1 VFSCR
6 GTKSRGVFPCHGSLL
21 SKDVRLLVFRAF
33 YLKSCRLSCGWL
45 RDFLLDVS
53 RGLQNRLVVCKIVLS
68 CGIKPRY
75 GFRVIVCAF
84 KDARFSDVLSY
95 VLLAAALGWP
105 FFAGTFLVV
114 CKFVL
119 AVVLFFSRGRFSS
132 YGVVLLVLSLIKLCY
147 FCSAITYGIAS
158 ELILFRDLRDFLR
171 SSASLCLFFFS

>member
-1 VFSCR
+1 VIFSWTFS
-6 GTKSRGVFPCHGSLL
+6 G
-21 SKDVRLLVFRAF
+21 
-33 YLKSCRLSCGWL
+33 
-45 RDFLLDVS
+45 
-53 RGLQNRLVVCKIVLS
+53 GLQKRLVVCKIVLS
-68 CGIKPRY
+68 CGIKPRC

-158 ELILFRDLRDFLR
+158 ELILSRDLRDLLR